1 MKYVDRPCA
10 FCGKMMKGVAAS
22 RMYHPGCLNASR
34 RERYK
39 KKMLEKAQIQE
50 KPKENKTTK
59 ATKPAPK
66 IKQITD
72 PCESCRWKTG
82 GACVLPRC
90 LKRVEQRRR
99 EELASAI
106 RERKKAEMALALS
119 EQPQSGSTDKKTD
132 S

>member
-10 FCGKMMKGVAAS
+10 FCGKMMKGVAVS

-39 KKMLEKAQIQE
+39 KKMLEKA
-50 KPKENKTTK
+50 KESKSTK

-72 PCESCRWKTG
+72 PCKSCRWKTG

-99 EELASAI
+99 EDLASAI
-106 RERKKAEMALALS
+106 RERKKAEMALAVS
-119 EQPQSGSTDKKTD
+119 EQPQGGSADKKAD

>member
-1 MKYVDRPCA
+1 
-10 FCGKMMKGVAAS
+10 MMKGVAVS

-39 KKMLEKAQIQE
+39 KKMLE

-90 LKRVEQRRR
+90 LKRIEQRRR

>member
-1 MKYVDRPCA
+1 
-10 FCGKMMKGVAAS
+10 MMKGVAVS

-39 KKMLEKAQIQE
+39 KKMLEKAQMQE
-50 KPKENKTTK
+50 KPKESKATK

-66 IKQITD
+66 IKQIID

-119 EQPQSGSTDKKTD
+119 EQPQSGSTDKETD

>member
-10 FCGKMMKGVAAS
+10 FCGKMMKGVAIS

-39 KKMLEKAQIQE
+39 KKMMEKAQLQGNTE
-50 KPKENKTTK
+50 RKTTG
-59 ATKPAPK
+59 AAKPAPK
-66 IKQITD
+66 IKQIAD
-72 PCESCRWKTG
+72 PCEAYRWKTG

-106 RERKKAEMALALS
+106 REQKKARLALEVS
-119 EQPQSGSTDKKTD
+119 EKPQGGSTDKKAD

>member
-10 FCGKMMKGVAAS
+10 FCGKMMKGVAFS

-39 KKMLEKAQIQE
+39 NKMLEKAQMQE

-59 ATKPAPK
+59 AKKSAPK
-66 IKQITD
+66 IKQIAD

-99 EELASAI
+99 EELANAI
-106 RERKKAEMALALS
+106 RARKKAEMALAVS
-119 EQPQSGSTDKKTD
+119 EQPQGGSTDKKTD